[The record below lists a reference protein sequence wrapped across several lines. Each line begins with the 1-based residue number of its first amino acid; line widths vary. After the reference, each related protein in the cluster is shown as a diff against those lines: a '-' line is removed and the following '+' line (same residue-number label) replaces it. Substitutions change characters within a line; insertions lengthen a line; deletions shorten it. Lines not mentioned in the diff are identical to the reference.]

1 MINTMC
7 YNFQKKIIDD
17 FNTQKEIPFILKFY
31 LFKDIWEMIEQEK
44 YLQDCEV
51 VKNLNSQEKTFT
63 TEVPLDGLLNNQDQ
77 NNENENQN

>member
-17 FNTQKEIPFILKFY
+17 FNAQEDIPFILKFY

-44 YLQDCEV
+44 QLQDCKV

>member
-17 FNTQKEIPFILKFY
+17 FNAQEDIPFILKFY

-44 YLQDCEV
+44 LILIFILIILILII
-51 VKNLNSQEKTFT
+51 KKII
-63 TEVPLDGLLNNQDQ
+63 
-77 NNENENQN
+77 

>member
-1 MINTMC
+1 MINTIC

-17 FNTQKEIPFILKFY
+17 FNACEDIPFILKFY
-31 LFKDIWEMIEQEK
+31 LFKDVWEMIEQTK
-44 YLQDCEV
+44 QLQDREV
-51 VKNLNSQEKTFT
+51 AENLNSQEKTFT